1 MITEERTMN
10 PVNLERRKHPRFSLD
25 LPAEYWPVNS
35 SKSRLGR
42 TGDISEGGVLLYLPE
57 KIAVGQNIGV
67 KIFIGTGF
75 ESKTIE
81 AIGKAVWYDSHFG
94 KKDYYHRSG
103 VKFVD
108 ISEEIMEELKK
119 FLNAQMNLGAP
130 SELNIPPIL
139 SPPLGI
145 LEMNRKEK
153 PPRIDEP
160 PQEGKWKPLQQRE
173 KETFSAAADGKEE
186 DATKLPPELIYDF
199 QKNYTEEQRQNLY
212 HKILDMGIPER
223 QRLAIL
229 GNREARNLLIRDP
242 NKMIALNVLKNAKLN
257 ESEVLQYAQRRD
269 LPQDIILAIAQ
280 DQKWRKNYPIKFA
293 LVSNPKTPLSVSIT
307 FVSHLHERDL
317 KLLSRDKNVSSVLGR
332 RAQEILHKI
341 NEK

>member
-1 MITEERTMN
+1 MD
-10 PVNLERRKHPRFSLD
+10 PVNLKRRKHPRFLLD
-25 LPAEYWPVNS
+25 LAAEYWPVNS

-57 KIAVGQNIGV
+57 KIAVGQNIGM
-67 KIFIGTGF
+67 KIFIDTGF

-81 AIGKAVWYDSHFG
+81 AIGKAVWYDSHVG

-103 VKFVD
+103 VEFVD
-108 ISEEIMEELKK
+108 ISAENMDELKNM
-119 FLNAQMNLGAP
+119 LNAPMNSGAP
-130 SELNIPPIL
+130 SELNIPPGL
-139 SPPLGI
+139 LATSGI
-145 LEMNRKEK
+145 PVMDREGGQ
-153 PPRIDEP
+153 PIVDEP
-160 PQEGKWKPLQQRE
+160 SQEEKWKPLQQRE

-186 DATKLPPELIYDF
+186 EATKLPPELIYDF
-199 QKNYTEEQRQNLY
+199 QEDFNDEQRQNLY
-212 HKILDMGIPER
+212 RKILDMSIPER

-229 GNREARNLLIRDP
+229 ANREARTLLIRDP
-242 NKMIALNVLKNAKLN
+242 NKLIALNVLKNAKVN

-269 LPQDIILAIAQ
+269 LAQDIILAIAQ
-280 DQKWRKNYPIKFA
+280 DQKWRKNYPIIFA

-317 KLLSRDKNVSSVLGR
+317 NLLSRDKNVSSVLR
-332 RAQEILHKI
+332 RKAEEILHKR

>member
-1 MITEERTMN
+1 MN
-10 PVNLERRKHPRFSLD
+10 PVILERRKHPRFSID
-25 LPAEYWPVNS
+25 LAAEYWPVNI

-81 AIGKAVWYDSHFG
+81 AIGKTVWYDSHFG

-108 ISEEIMEELKK
+108 ISAENMDELKN
-119 FLNAQMNLGAP
+119 FLNTQMNSGAP
-130 SELNIPPIL
+130 SELNIPPGL
-139 SPPLGI
+139 SSTGI
-145 LEMNRKEK
+145 SVMNKENGQ
-153 PPRIDEP
+153 PIVDEP
-160 PQEGKWKPLQQRE
+160 SQEEKWKPLYQRE
-173 KETFSAAADGKEE
+173 KKTFSAAADGKEK

-199 QKNYTEEQRQNLY
+199 QEDYSDEQRQDLY

-229 GNREARNLLIRDP
+229 ANREARNLLIRDP
-242 NKMIALNVLKNAKLN
+242 NKLISLNVLKNAKVN

-269 LPQDIILAIAQ
+269 LAQDIILGIAQ

-317 KLLSRDKNVSSVLGR
+317 KLLSRDKNVSSVLRR
-332 RAQEILHKI
+332 RAEEILHKK

>member
-1 MITEERTMN
+1 MN
-10 PVNLERRKHPRFSLD
+10 PVNLERRKHPRFSID
-25 LPAEYWPVNS
+25 LPAEYWPVNI

-57 KIAVGQNIGV
+57 KIAIGQNIGV
-67 KIFIGTGF
+67 KIFIDTGF

-108 ISEEIMEELKK
+108 ISAENIDELKNI
-119 FLNAQMNLGAP
+119 LNAQMNSGAS
-130 SELNIPPIL
+130 SELNIPLGLLPPFGIPVMDSEGGQPIA
-139 SPPLGI
+139 
-145 LEMNRKEK
+145 
-153 PPRIDEP
+153 DEP
-160 PQEGKWKPLQQRE
+160 SQEEKWKPLYQRE

-199 QKNYTEEQRQNLY
+199 QEDYNDEQRQNLY

-229 GNREARNLLIRDP
+229 ANREARNLLIRDP
-242 NKMIALNVLKNAKLN
+242 NKMVSLNVLKNAKVN

-269 LPQDIILAIAQ
+269 LAQDIILAIAQ

-317 KLLSRDKNVSSVLGR
+317 KLLSRDKNVSSILRR
-332 RAQEILHKI
+332 RAEEILDKR